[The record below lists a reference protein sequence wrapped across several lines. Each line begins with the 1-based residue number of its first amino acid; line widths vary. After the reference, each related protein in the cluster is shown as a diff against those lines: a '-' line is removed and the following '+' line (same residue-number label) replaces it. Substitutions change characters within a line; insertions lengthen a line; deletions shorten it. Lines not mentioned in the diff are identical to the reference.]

1 MLNENSNIDNTR
13 EIQSNVDYRVYDSVK
28 IENYSDE
35 HYIASYITTSHI
47 QWITGEDLQNFL
59 PINSLTKEIIK
70 QRLDKGHDVF
80 IRKDWN
86 KESNEVLPVHVSYAE
101 RPSLQNYLRRIVY
114 FVNGFIQAPMA
125 NTNAAV
131 IYGFNV
137 LNNKFIENGFVFSEQ
152 NRSLK
157 YIDIMD
163 RAEELESQEPDG
175 PKLSE
180 DLMKDLEKYIEY
192 RNILDRTYF
201 IWNLKEELLD
211 KLKELAK
218 YQAQSATS
226 IYLINVN
233 KQDKTHSFKL
243 KRNVLSFIDENEQ
256 EKSIDL
262 DFMKETPEE
271 TEDIDLILR
280 NELKEVF
287 EREFEDEQGLERKY
301 SEFIDSINVLFNA
314 EESAK
319 TQTETQTE
327 TQSMQDANATILN
340 FCTILSIFLLKI
352 DEHQRKKEMDQ
363 LVKEFTTKV
372 NTLNMTL

>member
-1 MLNENSNIDNTR
+1 MLNENSNIDNTH
-13 EIQSNVDYRVYDSVK
+13 EIQSNVEYRVFDSVK
-28 IENYSDE
+28 VENYSDD
-35 HYIASYITTSHI
+35 HYIVSYISTSNF
-47 QWITGEDLQNFL
+47 QWITGEDIKNFL

-86 KESNEVLPVHVSYAE
+86 QESNEVLPVHVSYAE
-101 RPSLQNYLRRIVY
+101 RPNLQNYLRRIVH

-163 RAEELESQEPDG
+163 RAEELESQEPNG
-175 PKLSE
+175 PELSE
-180 DLMKDLEKYIEY
+180 ELMKDLEKYIEY

-211 KLKELAK
+211 KLNELAK

-226 IYLINVN
+226 IHLININ
-233 KQDKTHSFKL
+233 KQNKTHSFKL
-243 KRNVLSFIDENEQ
+243 ERNILSFIDENEHEQ
-256 EKSIDL
+256 VLDL
-262 DFMKETPEE
+262 DFKKETSAETEE
-271 TEDIDLILR
+271 TEETDLILH

-287 EREFEDEQGLERKY
+287 EREFKDEQGLNRKY
-301 SEFIDSINVLFNA
+301 SEFLDSIDILFNE
-314 EESAK
+314 EESTK
-319 TQTETQTE
+319 TQTQTIQE
-327 TQSMQDANATILN
+327 ANATILN
-340 FCTILSIFLLKI
+340 FCTILTIFLIKI
-352 DEHQRKKEMDQ
+352 TEHHRKKEMDQ

>member
-13 EIQSNVDYRVYDSVK
+13 EIQSNVEYRVFDSVK
-28 IENYSDE
+28 VENYSDD
-35 HYIASYITTSHI
+35 HYIASYISTSNF
-47 QWITGEDLQNFL
+47 QWITGEDIKNFL
-59 PINSLTKEIIK
+59 PINSLTKDIIK

-86 KESNEVLPVHVSYAE
+86 QESNEVLPVHVSYAE
-101 RPSLQNYLRRIVY
+101 RPNLQNYLRRIVY

-163 RAEELESQEPDG
+163 RAEELESQEPNG
-175 PKLSE
+175 PELSE
-180 DLMKDLEKYIEY
+180 ELMKDLEKYIEY

-226 IYLINVN
+226 IHLININ

-243 KRNVLSFIDENEQ
+243 ERNILSFIDENEHEQ
-256 EKSIDL
+256 VLDL
-262 DFMKETPEE
+262 DFKKETSAE
-271 TEDIDLILR
+271 TDLILH

-287 EREFEDEQGLERKY
+287 EREFEDEQGLNRKY
-301 SEFIDSINVLFNA
+301 SEFIDSIDILFNG
-314 EESAK
+314 EESTK
-319 TQTETQTE
+319 TQIETQTIQE
-327 TQSMQDANATILN
+327 ANATILN
-340 FCTILSIFLLKI
+340 FCTILTIFLIKI
-352 DEHQRKKEMDQ
+352 NEHHRKKEMDQ